1 MFIDRCSGRGSK
13 QVGSRGGQIAGLN
26 EMVNS
31 YSFNSFLVGKGR
43 IGI

>member
-1 MFIDRCSGRGSK
+1 MVVNRLEAE
-13 QVGSRGGQIAGLN
+13 GQIAGLN

-31 YSFNSFLVGKGR
+31 SSNSFLVGKGR